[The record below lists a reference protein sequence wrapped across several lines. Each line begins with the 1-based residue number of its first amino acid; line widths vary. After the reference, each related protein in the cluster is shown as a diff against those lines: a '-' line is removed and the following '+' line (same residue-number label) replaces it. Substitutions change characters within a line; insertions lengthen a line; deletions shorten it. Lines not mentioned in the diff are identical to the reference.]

1 MKMDRRLAVALGI
14 TALFGVATVRAAE
27 LGRVNVPFA
36 FEALGQRLEA
46 GTYRAGDNSGALV
59 VRNDKTGQGIFV
71 LPVPIGL
78 TNGGQSSMTFRCYGP
93 ECFLNGFSSAAPVR
107 CMESGRRSARKNW
120 LRSSAPRSRLLQCGS
135 ERNSGPV
142 TAS

>member
-1 MKMDRRLAVALGI
+1 MKMERRLVVALGI

-59 VRNDKTGQGIFV
+59 VRNDKTGQGIF
-71 LPVPIGL
+71 L
-78 TNGGQSSMTFRCYGP
+78 RCYGP
-93 ECFLNGFSSAAPVR
+93 QCFLSRIQFGDT
-107 CMESGRRSARKNW
+107 RKIYGIGTSKREKE
-120 LRSSAPRSRLLQCGS
+120 LAKV
-135 ERNSGPV
+135 ERPQV
-142 TAS
+142 TIVAMR

>member
-46 GTYRAGDNSGALV
+46 GTYKAGDNSGALV
-59 VRNDKTGQGIFV
+59 VRNDKTGQGIFL

-78 TNGGQSSMTFRCYGP
+78 ANGGQSSMTFLCYGP
-93 ECFLNGFSSAAPVR
+93 QCFLSRIQFGDTHKIYGIGTSKREKELAKV
-107 CMESGRRSARKNW
+107 AR
-120 LRSSAPRSRLLQCGS
+120 PQ
-135 ERNSGPV
+135 V
-142 TAS
+142 TVVAMR